1 MHLSRRLLIR
11 LAALC
16 LVLAAPLASAHEG
29 HAPVEGV
36 DYVRI
41 ADGRPL
47 ASPDGRIE
55 VVEIFSYACG
65 HCADL
70 HPLIEP
76 WQRALPDDVR
86 FSYLP
91 VVYRPDDAFAT
102 AYFAAEEIG
111 ALEQTHAATFDAM
124 HRARRL
130 PRNATTAEL
139 AWFYEQL
146 GVDRARLDAA
156 MTSAQTRQ
164 KLNDARDFLLR
175 SGAQGTPTLIINGR
189 YRVQARSLRELLH
202 TAEQL
207 IAAERQAGG

>member
-1 MHLSRRLLIR
+1 MHLSRRLLSC

-16 LVLAAPLASAHEG
+16 LALAAPLASAQEG
-29 HAPVEGV
+29 NAPVEGV

-41 ADGRPL
+41 PDGRPL

-102 AYFAAEEIG
+102 AYFAAGEIG

-156 MTSAQTRQ
+156 MASAQTRQ
-164 KLNDARDFLLR
+164 KLNDAHDFLLR

-189 YRVQARSLRELLH
+189 YRVQARSLRGLLR